1 MKKNKIL
8 ICPLNWGLGHGTRDI
23 PIINW
28 LLARDF
34 DIIIGA
40 SGRTLELLK
49 GEFKD
54 LAFIEFPDYNIRYS
68 KFLPAGLSILLQ
80 LPKIIVGIFK
90 EQYRLKRIIKEYEIA
105 GIISDNRY
113 GLYSK
118 DIPSVLITHQ
128 VLIKPPSLFSFLE
141 IWIWVISAFWAQ
153 KFTHTWIPDY
163 SEKNNL
169 SGDLSHKYPLPDNG
183 VFIGPLAAVDSHV
196 DLNRCDILILLSGP
210 EPARTQLEKIVL
222 GQLDL
227 VPDLKIAVLL
237 GKPEKSGFQIRSQDN
252 HRIFNHLSRK
262 EINRYMNGA
271 ELVISRPGYTTV
283 MEVAKLSKKAIWIP
297 TPGQTEQEYLVK
309 HFSAIGIYQSYK
321 QNSFNLAEAWN
332 NKENLNKFKFED
344 DSALF
349 ENTISEFVSIIKQD
363 DDR

>member
-1 MKKNKIL
+1 MALKKNKIL

-23 PIINW
+23 PIIHW

-34 DIIIGA
+34 HVIIGA

-54 LAFIEFPDYNIRYS
+54 LTFIEFPDYNIRYS

-80 LPKIIVGIFK
+80 LPKIIIGIIK
-90 EQYRLKRIIKEYEIA
+90 EQFSLKRIIKEYNIA

-118 DIPSVLITHQ
+118 ELPSILITHQ
-128 VLIKPPSLFSFLE
+128 VLIKPPLLFSFLE

-153 KFTHTWIPDY
+153 KFTHTWIPDF

-169 SGDLSHKYPLPDNG
+169 SGDLSHKYPLPENG
-183 VFIGPLAAVDSHV
+183 VFIGPLAAVNSFGE
-196 DLNRCDILILLSGP
+196 LNRCDILILLSGP

-222 GQLDL
+222 GQLNL
-227 VPDLKIAVLL
+227 VPDLKIVVLL
-237 GKPEKSGFQIRSQDN
+237 GKPENTSLQIGSSDN

-262 EINRYMNGA
+262 EISSYMNGA
-271 ELVISRPGYTTV
+271 ELIISRPGYTTV
-283 MEVAKLSKKAIWIP
+283 MEVAKLKKKAIWIP
-297 TPGQTEQEYLVK
+297 TPGQTEQEYLAK
-309 HFSAIGIYQSYK
+309 HFSAIGIYQSYR

-332 NKENLNKFKFED
+332 NKENLNIFKFED
-344 DSALF
+344 EKTLF
-349 ENTISEFVSIIKQD
+349 ENTMNEFTSII
-363 DDR
+363 RG